1 MAVSVLSQQR
11 TRGTCTIGM
20 AKTASLEEEEE
31 EEGEEEEEVRPY
43 SVILAPQG
51 LQPCKVL

>member
-31 EEGEEEEEVRPY
+31 EEGEHHHDEHY
-43 SVILAPQG
+43 
-51 LQPCKVL
+51 